1 VTGVPMKYCPEKEE
15 TGDPL
20 LPGEFFTWGKGP
32 DGLPKWFEFAAP
44 DGTTITVPINGQKM
58 GNGAGWQFNN
68 DNEAP
73 TLSPSIWCHAP
84 TLSPSIWCHA
94 PTDWHGWITN
104 GLMTTC

>member
-1 VTGVPMKYCPEKEE
+1 MTGVPMKYCPEKEE

-84 TLSPSIWCHA
+84 T
-94 PTDWHGWITN
+94 DWHGWITN